1 VTPAQKDRIIS
12 VLKTNGHVVGFM
24 GDGINDAPSIKTS
37 DVGISVSN
45 AVDVARESADIIL
58 LKNDLTVL
66 GEGVLEGRKTFGNT
80 MKYIMMG
87 VSSNFGNMFSA
98 AGGSVFLPFLP
109 MLPIQILLNNLL
121 YDTSQ
126 TVMTT
131 DNVDA
136 EYIEKPKRWDISFIR
151 RFMIIIG
158 PVSSLFDYITFFTM
172 LLIFNAWTNAA
183 LFQTAWF
190 TESLCSQTLVVLII
204 RTRKV
209 PFYKSRPS
217 KYLVLMLLA
226 VISFAIIVPYTPVG
240 VFFGFVPPPPA
251 FYLALAGILGAYAL
265 LAETVKKWFYKRNAD
280 RLEQIRV
287 VKVRTVFSDRSVRF
301 MQDMIAVISLNP
313 EEEFTIESLTAD
325 LNSAINYP
333 INQKQLSRNLQY
345 LRRTGLINLDL
356 NRKMIRREKTLQ
368 EYVKTKIIS
377 GPTWATEN
385 EDWRKINAVLLSKW
399 GKVNSEYQKLL
410 TGQ

>member
-1 VTPAQKDRIIS
+1 
-12 VLKTNGHVVGFM
+12 
-24 GDGINDAPSIKTS
+24 
-37 DVGISVSN
+37 
-45 AVDVARESADIIL
+45 
-58 LKNDLTVL
+58 
-66 GEGVLEGRKTFGNT
+66 
-80 MKYIMMG
+80 
-87 VSSNFGNMFSA
+87 
-98 AGGSVFLPFLP
+98 
-109 MLPIQILLNNLL
+109 
-121 YDTSQ
+121 
-126 TVMTT
+126 MTT

-356 NRKMIRREKTLQ
+356 NRKMIRRKKTLQ